1 MFLQLQHGGRIGHP
15 DNSGGLTPVAPS
27 PIALPDT
34 IFTSGGHRPAVVPR
48 EMTTEDIRETVHDF
62 AAGARRADEAG
73 FAGVEVHG
81 GNGYLLHQF
90 LASGTNHRTD
100 AYGGSAAG
108 RIRFVREVVEAV
120 AEAIGPDRVGLRI
133 APGVTANGMHE
144 DDADDVYPALVDALS
159 DSGLGYLRRRF
170 RGHHARPCFGQ
181 GERRMTALLEVE
193 DLRVAY
199 GKIEAVKGISFSVDA
214 GEVVTLIGTNGAGK
228 TTTLRT
234 LSGLLKPV
242 GGQIKFEGKSLR
254 KIPAHKIVSLGL
266 AHSPEGRHIFPRMTI
281 EENLLLG
288 AFLRKDTPGIAKDV
302 QRAYD
307 LFPILGER
315 RKQAAGTLSG
325 GEQQMLA
332 MGRALM
338 SQPKLLMLDEPS
350 MGLSP
355 IMMQKIMAT
364 IAELKA
370 QGTTIL
376 LVEQNA
382 QAALALA
389 DHGHVM
395 EIGKV
400 VLSGTGQDL
409 LHDESVRKAYLGE
422 D

>member
-1 MFLQLQHGGRIGHP
+1 
-15 DNSGGLTPVAPS
+15 
-27 PIALPDT
+27 
-34 IFTSGGHRPAVVPR
+34 
-48 EMTTEDIRETVHDF
+48 
-62 AAGARRADEAG
+62 
-73 FAGVEVHG
+73 
-81 GNGYLLHQF
+81 
-90 LASGTNHRTD
+90 
-100 AYGGSAAG
+100 
-108 RIRFVREVVEAV
+108 
-120 AEAIGPDRVGLRI
+120 
-133 APGVTANGMHE
+133 
-144 DDADDVYPALVDALS
+144 
-159 DSGLGYLRRRF
+159 
-170 RGHHARPCFGQ
+170 
-181 GERRMTALLEVE
+181 MTALLEVE

-199 GKIEAVKGISFSVDA
+199 GRIEAVKGISFSVEA
-214 GEVVTLIGTNGAGK
+214 GQVVTLIGINGAGK

-234 LSGLLKPV
+234 LSGLLKPI
-242 GGQIKFEGKSLR
+242 GGHIRFKGKPLD
-254 KIPAHKIVSLGL
+254 KVPAHKIVEMGL

-281 EENLLLG
+281 EDNLRLG
-288 AFLRKDTPGIAKDV
+288 AYLRKDQDGIEKDV
-302 QRAYD
+302 QHAYER
-307 LFPILGER
+307 FPILGER

-338 SQPKLLMLDEPS
+338 SRPELLMLDEPS

-355 IMMQKIMAT
+355 IMMQKIMDT
-364 IAELKA
+364 VAELKA

-395 EIGKV
+395 EIGRI

>member
-1 MFLQLQHGGRIGHP
+1 
-15 DNSGGLTPVAPS
+15 
-27 PIALPDT
+27 
-34 IFTSGGHRPAVVPR
+34 
-48 EMTTEDIRETVHDF
+48 
-62 AAGARRADEAG
+62 
-73 FAGVEVHG
+73 
-81 GNGYLLHQF
+81 
-90 LASGTNHRTD
+90 
-100 AYGGSAAG
+100 
-108 RIRFVREVVEAV
+108 
-120 AEAIGPDRVGLRI
+120 
-133 APGVTANGMHE
+133 
-144 DDADDVYPALVDALS
+144 
-159 DSGLGYLRRRF
+159 
-170 RGHHARPCFGQ
+170 
-181 GERRMTALLEVE
+181 MTALLEVE
-193 DLRVAY
+193 DLKVAY
-199 GKIEAVKGISFSVDA
+199 GKIEAVKGITFTVEA
-214 GEVVTLIGTNGAGK
+214 GQVVTLIGTNGAGK

-234 LSGLLKPV
+234 LSGLLKPI
-242 GGQIKFEGKSLR
+242 GGQIKFNGRSLKR
-254 KIPAHKIVSLGL
+254 IPAHQIVSLGL
-266 AHSPEGRHIFPRMTI
+266 AHSPRGRHIFPRMTI
-281 EENLLLG
+281 EDNLRLG
-288 AFLRKDTPGIAKDV
+288 AFLRKDKDGIEKDI

-355 IMMQKIMAT
+355 PIMMQKIMST

-382 QAALALA
+382 QAALSLA
-389 DHGHVM
+389 DQGHVM
-395 EIGKV
+395 EIGRI

>member
-1 MFLQLQHGGRIGHP
+1 
-15 DNSGGLTPVAPS
+15 
-27 PIALPDT
+27 
-34 IFTSGGHRPAVVPR
+34 
-48 EMTTEDIRETVHDF
+48 
-62 AAGARRADEAG
+62 
-73 FAGVEVHG
+73 
-81 GNGYLLHQF
+81 
-90 LASGTNHRTD
+90 
-100 AYGGSAAG
+100 
-108 RIRFVREVVEAV
+108 
-120 AEAIGPDRVGLRI
+120 
-133 APGVTANGMHE
+133 
-144 DDADDVYPALVDALS
+144 
-159 DSGLGYLRRRF
+159 
-170 RGHHARPCFGQ
+170 
-181 GERRMTALLEVE
+181 MTALLEVE

-199 GKIEAVKGISFSVDA
+199 GKIEAVKGISFSVEA
-214 GEVVTLIGTNGAGK
+214 GQVVTLIGTNGAGK

-234 LSGLLKPV
+234 LSGLLKPA
-242 GGQIKFEGKSLR
+242 SAAR
-254 KIPAHKIVSLGL
+254 SSSTASHSTPYPAHKIVALGL
-266 AHSPEGRHIFPRMTI
+266 AHSPEGRHIFPRLTI
-281 EENLLLG
+281 AENLHLG
-288 AFLRKDTPGIAKDV
+288 AFLRSDKEGIEKDIK
-302 QRAYD
+302 RAYD

-364 IAELKA
+364 IVELKA

-382 QAALALA
+382 QAALSLA
-389 DHGHVM
+389 DQGHVM
-395 EIGKV
+395 EIGNI

>member
-1 MFLQLQHGGRIGHP
+1 MATLKAQHLAKSYKGRQVVRDVSLSI
-15 DNSGGLTPVAPS
+15 DSGQ
-27 PIALPDT
+27 I
-34 IFTSGGHRPAVVPR
+34 
-48 EMTTEDIRETVHDF
+48 
-62 AAGARRADEAG
+62 
-73 FAGVEVHG
+73 
-81 GNGYLLHQF
+81 
-90 LASGTNHRTD
+90 
-100 AYGGSAAG
+100 
-108 RIRFVREVVEAV
+108 
-120 AEAIGPDRVGLRI
+120 VGL
-133 APGVTANGMHE
+133 
-144 DDADDVYPALVDALS
+144 
-159 DSGLGYLRRRF
+159 LG
-170 RGHHARPCFGQ
+170 P
-181 GERRMTALLEVE
+181 
-193 DLRVAY
+193 
-199 GKIEAVKGISFSVDA
+199 
-214 GEVVTLIGTNGAGK
+214 NGAGK

-242 GGQIKFEGKSLR
+242 GGQIKFNGRSLK

-281 EENLLLG
+281 EDNLRLG
-288 AFLRKDTPGIAKDV
+288 AFLRSDKAGIEQDI

-338 SQPKLLMLDEPS
+338 SRPQLLMLDEPS

-370 QGTTIL
+370 EGTTIL

-382 QAALALA
+382 QAALSLA

-395 EIGKV
+395 EVGNI
-400 VLSGTGQDL
+400 VLSGSGQDL

>member
-1 MFLQLQHGGRIGHP
+1 
-15 DNSGGLTPVAPS
+15 
-27 PIALPDT
+27 
-34 IFTSGGHRPAVVPR
+34 
-48 EMTTEDIRETVHDF
+48 
-62 AAGARRADEAG
+62 
-73 FAGVEVHG
+73 
-81 GNGYLLHQF
+81 
-90 LASGTNHRTD
+90 
-100 AYGGSAAG
+100 
-108 RIRFVREVVEAV
+108 
-120 AEAIGPDRVGLRI
+120 
-133 APGVTANGMHE
+133 
-144 DDADDVYPALVDALS
+144 
-159 DSGLGYLRRRF
+159 
-170 RGHHARPCFGQ
+170 
-181 GERRMTALLEVE
+181 MTALLEVE

-199 GKIEAVKGISFSVDA
+199 GKIEAVKGISFKVEE

-234 LSGLLKPV
+234 LSGLIKPLT
-242 GGQIKFEGKSLR
+242 GQIKFNGKSLR
-254 KIPAHKIVSLGL
+254 KVPAHQVVSLGL
-266 AHSPEGRHIFPRMTI
+266 AHSPEGRHIFPRMSI
-281 EENLLLG
+281 EDNLRLG
-288 AFLRKDTPGIAKDV
+288 AFLRKDSEGINKDI

-315 RKQAAGTLSG
+315 RKQASGTLSG

-364 IAELKA
+364 ITELRA

-382 QAALALA
+382 QAALSLA
-389 DHGHVM
+389 NHAHVM
-395 EIGKV
+395 EVGSI

-409 LHDESVRKAYLGE
+409 LHDDSVRKAYLGE